1 MYVTITVY
9 FTYFYGGQME
19 TNTESVFVRILLA
32 IVSVLL
38 IVVIIVQLLYSAGL
52 FRGRSS
58 TEEEDSGPASV
69 GVEVSY
75 GVSEYTESLEVQT

>member
-1 MYVTITVY
+1 
-9 FTYFYGGQME
+9 ME
-19 TNTESVFVRILLA
+19 TNTESIVVRVLLA

-52 FRGRSS
+52 FWGRSL
-58 TEEEDSGPASV
+58 TEEEDNGTASV

-75 GVSEYTESLEVQT
+75 VVSEYTEYVEVLL